1 MSAVGDWMCTILAHM
16 VWP

>member
-1 MSAVGDWMCTILAHM
+1 MSTILAHM